1 MKKEVIKATGIC
13 GLSVT
18 FTYADITALC
28 NMKKSLEKLKANH
41 EAVEAY
47 NKMPYDQRKDME
59 RPIHEPMPDSQL
71 NQILNLFKKLSL
83 ECAESNIFDDEDE
96 PHTDPD
102 PRETDC
108 E

>member
-1 MKKEVIKATGIC
+1 MKKEIITSTGIC
-13 GLSVT
+13 GLNVT
-18 FTYADITALC
+18 FTYADLIALC
-28 NMKKSLEKLKANH
+28 SMKKSLEELKANH

-47 NKMPYDQRKDME
+47 SKMPYDQRKDIE
-59 RPIHEPMPDSQL
+59 RPVLKVMPDDQL
-71 NQILNLFKKLSL
+71 GQILNLFKKLSI